1 VTELQS
7 RLARLKKEDLVAV
20 ALRKLDGYTN
30 DEIAAQLGCACRT
43 VERRLR
49 LVRSRIPSQ
58 NTAIPHDCRALFT
71 TSL

>member
-1 VTELQS
+1 MTELQS

-30 DEIAAQLGCACRT
+30 DEIAAQLGCARST

-49 LVRSRIPSQ
+49 LIRLQWDKESRP
-58 NTAIPHDCRALFT
+58 
-71 TSL
+71 